1 MAKWLAVLASL
12 LVQQSPPAR
21 PAVPLDPAAAILDA
35 FRTHRVVAV
44 TAGHGDARGYAF
56 GRSLVNDPRIAAVVD
71 DIVIEEGSAK
81 FQELS
86 DRFVRGEAM
95 AIASIRP
102 IWRET
107 TQPGL
112 GLDEP
117 WEAFFGAVRAVNAA
131 HAGGHQLRV
140 LLGDPPIE
148 WEQVKTPE
156 DHRKWIEMRD
166 WYPADLIQREVVEKK
181 RYALLFY
188 GDMHFQRK
196 NMIANYESEGPAET
210 IVSRLESKWGAKVF
224 TIFTAST
231 ALVKGL
237 ADVASWPA
245 PSLAVVRGTVLGALD
260 FTFYYPSEALGR
272 IAIRDGRPDF
282 SAQIPREQWTTL
294 RAEDQF
300 DAVLYTGEAN
310 RTQVRPAATRC
321 TDKADIQERKRR
333 ATLTGIGVDALKQL
347 CGL

>member
-1 MAKWLAVLASL
+1 MRIVALLCGVILAL
-12 LVQQSPPAR
+12 QPATSR
-21 PAVPLDPAAAILDA
+21 PAVPLEPAAAIVDA
-35 FRTHRVVAV
+35 FRTHSVVAV

-71 DIVIEEGSAK
+71 DIVIEERSAK

-95 AIASIRP
+95 AIESLRP

-112 GLDEP
+112 GFDEP
-117 WEAFFGAVRAVNAA
+117 WEAFFTAVRAVNAA

-148 WEQVKTPE
+148 WEQVITLE
-156 DHRKWIEMRD
+156 DHRKWIEMRE
-166 WYPADLIQREVVEKK
+166 WYPADLIQREVLAKA
-181 RYALLFY
+181 RHALLFY

-196 NMIANYESEGPAET
+196 NMIASYESEGPAET
-210 IVSRLESKWGAKVF
+210 IVSRLESKSEAKIF
-224 TIFTAST
+224 TIFTAGT
-231 ALVKGL
+231 ALVKGQ

-272 IAIRDGRPDF
+272 IAIRDGKPDF
-282 SAQIPREQWTTL
+282 SAQIPREQWKTL
-294 RAEDQF
+294 RAEEQF
-300 DAVLYTGEAN
+300 DAVLYTGEQTS
-310 RTQVRPAATRC
+310 RLVHPSPDRC
-321 TDKADIQERKRR
+321 ADKTDLAEHLRR
-333 ATLTGIGVDALKQL
+333 ATLTGIGVNALKAL
-347 CGL
+347 CGM